1 MADNDKIKKV
11 LGLGAALFSGDDNVQ
26 IGVLNAMDEQ
36 FDATAQMYTQGVE
49 TTLSNIPEAKKIAAE
64 QKRKQKERERKAK
77 ILAGTYAANY
87 KGVTGVDIEDAA
99 KFFLQTYDPNNT
111 EKLPNLEKEF
121 LTRSIVQQDKINTAV
136 NTRPSFSTERR
147 DAFLKQFTEPTVQ
160 DIFEG
165 AAETGRYQEIDPV
178 TGKSRNITA
187 GEIKDY
193 METATFY
200 DPDAAI
206 ELNSNYSYAFPMQRQ
221 QQINRNLSEGINR
234 AIGIAE
240 DELDAVFGSTK
251 GQDGQRLFQTEDLE
265 QLFIQVNTGT
275 SNYLRNFAPV
285 VPEERDPS
293 QPVVAGNVTY
303 GTQINL
309 TTELAR
315 VVADI
320 NESSLRGFSKN
331 GVFDTVSTNLNEKI
345 ATAAN
350 QQLKMRPIIKGLID
364 KKDGL
369 NIIARTIY
377 NPITRTNFKDITE
390 LAKYDTQTGTDYTT
404 TITNLYNDVQTKL
417 GSGQTEE
424 GDEKETSTPS
434 SKDYTAVSKMVDG
447 RVVKLYR
454 SNENGVLYTDAELTQ
469 PFQE

>member
-1 MADNDKIKKV
+1 MDGC
-11 LGLGAALFSGDDNVQ
+11 GLPALKTMITSGH
-26 IGVLNAMDEQ
+26 
-36 FDATAQMYTQGVE
+36 
-49 TTLSNIPEAKKIAAE
+49 TL
-64 QKRKQKERERKAK
+64 
-77 ILAGTYAANY
+77 ANH
-87 KGVTGVDIEDAA
+87 
-99 KFFLQTYDPNNT
+99 
-111 EKLPNLEKEF
+111 
-121 LTRSIVQQDKINTAV
+121 R
-136 NTRPSFSTERR
+136 
-147 DAFLKQFTEPTVQ
+147 
-160 DIFEG
+160 
-165 AAETGRYQEIDPV
+165 
-178 TGKSRNITA
+178 
-187 GEIKDY
+187 
-193 METATFY
+193 
-200 DPDAAI
+200 
-206 ELNSNYSYAFPMQRQ
+206 
-221 QQINRNLSEGINR
+221 
-234 AIGIAE
+234 
-240 DELDAVFGSTK
+240 
-251 GQDGQRLFQTEDLE
+251 QRLFQTEDLE

-285 VPEERDPS
+285 VPEEQDPS

-320 NESSLRGFSKN
+320 NESSLRGFAKN

-350 QQLKMRPIIKGLID
+350 QQLKMRPIIKGLMD

-454 SNENGVLYTDAELTQ
+454 SNENGVLYIDAELTQ